1 MANTVGTMVGYNVG
15 VDLKEKFL
23 KCQELGINSCQV
35 NIWNT
40 SIFTSDEHAEIVKNA
55 IAETGMTV
63 SSLWAGWSGP
73 CEWNFTA
80 GPDTIG
86 LVPAA
91 YRHIRLN
98 EMRNASDFAQKI
110 GVDKVVTH
118 VGFIPETPSDP
129 EFNGLVVALRNLANY
144 MKAKDQYFLFETGQ
158 ETPTTLLRTIQ
169 AVGTG
174 NLGINLD
181 TANVILYGRGNPVD
195 ALDVFGKYVMDT
207 HIKDGFFPTDG
218 MYLGRECRAGDGKA
232 NIPTVVKKLL
242 TEYNYEGPFTI
253 EREISGDQQTAD
265 IIHAK
270 KLIEDAM
277 ATV

>member
-55 IAETGMTV
+55 IAETGTTV

-91 YRHIRLN
+91 YRHIRLDTMT
-98 EMRNASDFAQKI
+98 ETETLRQLRPRLRFSGRMADALLQEGIHCLQEAKALHDKLEAIYHPHVDFSR
-110 GVDKVVTH
+110 VDA
-118 VGFIPETPSDP
+118 
-129 EFNGLVVALRNLANY
+129 VA
-144 MKAKDQYFLFETGQ
+144 E
-158 ETPTTLLRTIQ
+158 TLLS
-169 AVGTG
+169 
-174 NLGINLD
+174 
-181 TANVILYGRGNPVD
+181 
-195 ALDVFGKYVMDT
+195 
-207 HIKDGFFPTDG
+207 
-218 MYLGRECRAGDGKA
+218 
-232 NIPTVVKKLL
+232 KL
-242 TEYNYEGPFTI
+242 
-253 EREISGDQQTAD
+253 EIS
-265 IIHAK
+265 
-270 KLIEDAM
+270 
-277 ATV
+277 